1 MNSYTCP
8 HTCSPYHIRHTYTC
22 TMTNAWP
29 HTQTCVHTNTQSR
42 PPPQTRTPTN
52 ARTHQH
58 IHAHTQAYTFRS
70 GTLTYA
76 RVRIWTTQDD
86 ASPAH
91 PPVRNAIKQ
100 FALGSFAAHTHGYIY
115 LLVYPFVCLNLH
127 ASNSP
132 TPGMISPI
140 RIQKYLWARHST
152 TRGEWLPFR
161 IFLCSNGANHPRG
174 G

>member
-8 HTCSPYHIRHTYTC
+8 HTCSTNHIRHTYTC